1 MTKSEMKKSYNE
13 LKDNLKNKNFL
24 IEKLK
29 EVEKEESERIEK
41 VKVLLDR
48 IESRYGVKIGTF
60 VTRKNLS
67 EYTQMLN
74 GFFAKYE
81 DKDLCAVRYEVM
93 IDGSV

>member
-13 LKDNLKNKNFL
+13 LKDNLKNKQFL

-74 GFFAKYE
+74 GFSAKYE